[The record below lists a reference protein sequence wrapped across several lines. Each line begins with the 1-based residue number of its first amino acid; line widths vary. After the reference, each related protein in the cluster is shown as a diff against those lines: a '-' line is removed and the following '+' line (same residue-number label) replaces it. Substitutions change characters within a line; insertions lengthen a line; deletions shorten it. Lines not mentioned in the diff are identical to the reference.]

1 MVTTAFK
8 GLGRAIRDGA
18 LDAGSEE
25 FWKQVMQMILDHAES
40 HLRLETPREY
50 VQQLASASEAL
61 RRARS
66 DGGAGGSS
74 DLEKLRLMLEP
85 HGGH

>member
-1 MVTTAFK
+1 MM
-8 GLGRAIRDGA
+8 
-18 LDAGSEE
+18 LDQAPY
-25 FWKQVMQMILDHAES
+25 
-40 HLRLETPREY
+40 HLQLETPREY

-66 DGGAGGSS
+66 DGGTTGSS
-74 DLEKLRLMLEP
+74 DLEKLRLLLEP